1 MEAVHVR
8 TYGMHCGQCT
18 QEVER
23 ILSSVDGVAASIAV
37 QSLKVTSV
45 LYDPMTTTP
54 KTIAKAI
61 RSAGFEAEVVQNAPA
76 PRRAYVA

>member
-23 ILSSVDGVAASIAV
+23 ILSGVDGVAASIAV
-37 QSLKVTSV
+37 RSLDVTSV
-45 LYDPMTTTP
+45 LFEPLVTTP
-54 KTIAKAI
+54 ETIADAI
-61 RSAGFEAEVVQNAPA
+61 RSAGFEAEVVPHSDN
-76 PRRAYVA
+76 VAAAA